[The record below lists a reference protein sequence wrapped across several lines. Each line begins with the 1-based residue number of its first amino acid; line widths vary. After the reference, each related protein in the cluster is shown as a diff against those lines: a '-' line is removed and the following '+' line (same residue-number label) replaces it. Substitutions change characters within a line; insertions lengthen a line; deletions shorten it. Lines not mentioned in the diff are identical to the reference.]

1 MQNGKKYAILL
12 AVWIVGWSRLVDLLF
27 FFARKNYDKF
37 WEVAYMATAKNIA
50 ETVRELIAPVAEEL
64 SLLLWDVEFVKEG
77 ARRVLRV
84 TIDSEEGI
92 TIDDCERMH
101 RAIDPV
107 LDEADPIETAYD
119 LEVSS
124 PGIERDLRTDMHIDW
139 SVGEEVE
146 VRFFAPV
153 NGQKSVNGILA
164 GRDEAGNLLI
174 EIDGEVVA
182 FARSAVAKISTVF
195 EF

>member
-1 MQNGKKYAILL
+1 
-12 AVWIVGWSRLVDLLF
+12 
-27 FFARKNYDKF
+27 
-37 WEVAYMATAKNIA
+37 MAAKNIA
-50 ETVRELIAPVAEEL
+50 ETVRDLVAPVAEEL
-64 SLLLWDVEFVKEG
+64 GLLLWDVEFVKEG
-77 ARRVLRV
+77 ARRILRV
-84 TIDSEEGI
+84 TIDHEDGI

-124 PGIERDLRTDMHIDW
+124 PGIERDLRTDAHVDA
-139 SVGEEVE
+139 SVGEVVD

-153 NGQKSVNGILA
+153 DRQKTMQGILL
-164 GRDEAGNLLI
+164 GRDEEGQI
-174 EIDGEVVA
+174 VVEINGEPRA
-182 FARSAVAKISTVF
+182 FARAAIAKLSTVF